1 MGLHK
6 ITLGS
11 LYGRRYLDL
20 VDISRLDLCLHQ
32 KIQDT
37 VKFLTNDSKISD
49 LVLNDDRLLIKD
61 PTIFRLLKTLYL
73 KKRAVPVS
81 DLSSFLI
88 IMPVVTRLIIWNLS
102 DINPDVPVLFFDPSE
117 NVIRRI
123 ERVFCCCP

>member
-6 ITLGS
+6 IAFGS
-11 LYGRRYLDL
+11 LDCRRDLDL
-20 VDISRLDLCLHQ
+20 VDIARLDLSLHQ
-32 KIQDT
+32 KIQDS
-37 VKFLTNDSKISD
+37 VKFLTDYPKISD

-61 PTIFRLLKTLYL
+61 PAIFRLLKTLYL

-88 IMPVVTRLIIWNLS
+88 IMPIVTRIIIWNLS
-102 DINPDVPVLFFDPSE
+102 DINPDVPVLFFDLGE